1 MRTKPGGKWMPFTAT
16 QYFIVNEP
24 QFIWQANVQMMPLI
38 TMAGRDKFV
47 NGNGEMVIKLL
58 SLVNVANA
66 GGDDKI
72 NSATMIRYLAE
83 TTWFPS
89 TALNDYIQWEVLDST
104 SAKATMNY
112 KGISVSGIFKFT
124 VNGDLLSFEAE
135 RYMDNG
141 KDVSLENWLVE
152 ITGYKDFQGIR
163 IPYKNKVIWK
173 LKEGDFNWAN
183 IELTDLEFNKT
194 ALYD

>member
-1 MRTKPGGKWMPFTAT
+1 MPFTAT

-66 GGDDKI
+66 GGGDKI

-89 TALNDYIQWEVLDST
+89 TALNDYI
-104 SAKATMNY
+104 
-112 KGISVSGIFKFT
+112 
-124 VNGDLLSFEAE
+124 
-135 RYMDNG
+135 
-141 KDVSLENWLVE
+141 
-152 ITGYKDFQGIR
+152 
-163 IPYKNKVIWK
+163 
-173 LKEGDFNWAN
+173 
-183 IELTDLEFNKT
+183 
-194 ALYD
+194 